1 MMSSYGWI
9 STLGASSTT
18 FPVRYLST
26 SIFLYTSVDEKSM
39 VSKSL
44 LIPDPR
50 RTVFWVT
57 FNTGTRV
64 QKTLNF
70 SYEPYPDISN
80 FPTFSGTRQPDLG
93 AKSNYFATKKT
104 EKG

>member
-1 MMSSYGWI
+1 M
-9 STLGASSTT
+9 
-18 FPVRYLST
+18 
-26 SIFLYTSVDEKSM
+26 
-39 VSKSL
+39 
-44 LIPDPR
+44 
-50 RTVFWVT
+50 TVFAEDDPASMKRAQC
-57 FNTGTRV
+57 RV

-104 EKG
+104 EKKIEIVWGSCETWMSLIV